1 VRVDGIDISLIDAAQ
16 LRRQIGV
23 VLQDNW
29 LFNRSVREN
38 IAVADPAAPIEAV
51 LHAAQMA
58 GAHEFVSELPEGY
71 DTLVGEQGA
80 SLSGGQ
86 RQRIAIARALFT
98 NPRILIFD
106 EATSALDYESEV
118 VIQRNMRAICQG
130 RTVIVIAH
138 RLSAVRHAQCIVV
151 MERGRIVE
159 AGPHEALLEHGG
171 VYARLWA
178 MQGGGPA

>member
-1 VRVDGIDISLIDAAQ
+1 MLVDGIDISLIDAAQ

-38 IAVADPAAPIEAV
+38 IAIADPAAPLTTVI
-51 LHAAQMA
+51 HAATLA

-86 RQRIAIARALFT
+86 RQRI
-98 NPRILIFD
+98 
-106 EATSALDYESEV
+106 
-118 VIQRNMRAICQG
+118 
-130 RTVIVIAH
+130 
-138 RLSAVRHAQCIVV
+138 VV
-151 MERGRIVE
+151 MDKGRIVE
-159 AGPHEALLEHGG
+159 AGPHEALLQRGG
-171 VYARLWA
+171 VYAQLWA
-178 MQGGGPA
+178 MQSGSAADGAAQ